1 MSKATDV
8 IAPDTSAHHEDHDY
22 HSHIPK
28 GITRWLFTTN
38 HKDIGTLYLWFAF
51 IMFLIGGAMA
61 MVIRAEL
68 FQPGLQIVVP
78 NFFNQM
84 TTVHGL
90 IMVFGAVMPA
100 FTGLANWLIPMMI
113 GAPDMALPRMNNWSF
128 WILPG
133 AFLIL
138 LSSLFLEGG
147 GPAFGWTFYAPLSTT
162 YSGDSTALFVFSVHI
177 MGISSIMG
185 AINVIVTIFNMRAP
199 GMTWMKMPL
208 FVWTWLITAFLL
220 IAVMPVL
227 AGAVTMV
234 LTDKFFGTS
243 FFDAAGGGDPVMFQH
258 IFWFFGHP
266 EVYIM
271 ILPAFGIISQIVPT
285 FSRKKNCLATHQW
298 CTPPALLRCC
308 PLWYGLTICLPPA
321 CRCIWKCSSCLPL
334 CLSRCLQA

>member
-1 MSKATDV
+1 MNSFSQDAEAGV
-8 IAPDTSAHHEDHDY
+8 QEIAEQEHQHHHA
-22 HSHIPK
+22 PK
-28 GITRWLFTTN
+28 GIMRWLLTTN
-38 HKDIGTLYLWFAF
+38 HKDIGTLYLWFSF

-68 FQPGLQIVVP
+68 FQPGLQLVEP

-128 WILPG
+128 WILPF

-138 LSSLFLEGG
+138 LSSLFMEGG
-147 GPAFGWTFYAPLSTT
+147 GPNFGWTFYAPLSTT
-162 YSGDSTALFVFSVHI
+162 YSADSTALFVFSIHI

-185 AINVIVTIFNMRAP
+185 AINVIVTIVNLRAP
-199 GMTWMKMPL
+199 GMNWMKLPL

-243 FFDAAGGGDPVMFQH
+243 FFDAAGGGDPVAHGGQAQVAGDGGCGGGAGF
-258 IFWFFGHP
+258 
-266 EVYIM
+266 
-271 ILPAFGIISQIVPT
+271 A
-285 FSRKKNCLATHQW
+285 
-298 CTPPALLRCC
+298 CT
-308 PLWYGLTICLPPA
+308 
-321 CRCIWKCSSCLPL
+321 
-334 CLSRCLQA
+334 